1 MWSLLCRLLA
11 YGSTPFR
18 PASFPE
24 SIHAFASYRMWISF
38 LIRCAF
44 FFRFLLLLLRSRR
57 FSIPLDEHMYESD
70 EHCAAG
76 RLKRWQQWTALSLTM
91 ISSRGQEK
99 SQGNAIETGHRTV
112 ATEQVTSRDCTS
124 LINKDPFDQ
133 RSALTRTYQQSSTT
147 ERRRQDH
154 DDWSG
159 RQPVFGLLA
168 LIPSPYF
175 I

>member
-1 MWSLLCRLLA
+1 MD
-11 YGSTPFR
+11 
-18 PASFPE
+18 
-24 SIHAFASYRMWISF
+24 
-38 LIRCAF
+38 LIFDSVCL

-91 ISSRGQEK
+91 ISSRGQEQ

-133 RSALTRTYQQSSTT
+133 CSALTRTYQQNTT
-147 ERRRQDH
+147 KLNNRTTQTRSRRLVRPTARV
-154 DDWSG
+154 WPAGAYSVT
-159 RQPVFGLLA
+159 VFHLELA
-168 LIPSPYF
+168 VGEEDIVANP
-175 I
+175 